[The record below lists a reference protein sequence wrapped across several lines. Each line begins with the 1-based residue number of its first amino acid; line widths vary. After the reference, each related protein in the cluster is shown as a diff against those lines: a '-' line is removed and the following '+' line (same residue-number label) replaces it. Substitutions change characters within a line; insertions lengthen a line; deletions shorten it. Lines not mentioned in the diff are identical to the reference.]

1 MATPRKKQ
9 LKYKSLLRDLI
20 SMQINLKISKNGII
34 LWKRYLP
41 KLTLLGIESLIRSTF
56 LEERKKVSN
65 ILSYQETNKNTGPR
79 LHWGILTNP
88 QDQTIPMFHIFPME
102 SEGTFP
108 NYFYKESITL
118 TVIMGR
124 MCTFTINSYLDPPQY
139 DGIKM
144 WGTGEAIR
152 IRSSHEGEPSLMGL
166 KAL

>member
-124 MCTFTINSYLDPPQY
+124 MCTLTINSYLEPPPP
-139 DGIKM
+139 
-144 WGTGEAIR
+144 IR
-152 IRSSHEGEPSLMGL
+152 WY
-166 KAL
+166 